1 MNDLEGKMGS
11 VQRLE
16 QENDGPSYVEIALGL
31 AFLFGGLVFGLLDPP
46 GTLVITF
53 ALMIPAAALLG
64 HAVQGSVKQRRKIT
78 PAANKERELLSAIQE
93 NRGSITPTEAAMRT
107 SLTVNE
113 ADRML
118 SELAGGGHL
127 LVESEDSALF
137 YRLPGRRA
145 SEIEAP
151 ERGLT

>member
-1 MNDLEGKMGS
+1 MSDIERRTGS
-11 VQRLE
+11 PVQQYE
-16 QENDGPSYVEIALGL
+16 QEDDGPSYVEIALGL

-64 HAVQGSVKQRRKIT
+64 SAVQDVVKQRRKLA
-78 PAANKERELLSAIQE
+78 PAASKERELLSAAQE
-93 NRGSITPTEAAMRT
+93 NGGSITPTEAAMRT

-127 LVESEDSALF
+127 LVESEDNTLF

-145 SEIEAP
+145 SELQSLE
-151 ERGLT
+151 